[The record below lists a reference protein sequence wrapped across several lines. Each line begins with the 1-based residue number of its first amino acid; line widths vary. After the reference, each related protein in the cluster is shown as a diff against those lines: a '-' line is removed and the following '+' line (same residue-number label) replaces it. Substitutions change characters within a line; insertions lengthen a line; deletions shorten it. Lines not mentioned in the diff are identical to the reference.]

1 MRDFARTLLDS
12 EASTAGS
19 LLLAREQLRP
29 TEKFDALYTRLFLP
43 LHTNVADLV
52 ADIRN
57 EDRGRRDQ
65 VLRAH
70 AILGQ
75 ALAFAVAREA
85 LLRRLGVPAL
95 SEQDVAY
102 IAEMVGDMAIAAC
115 PCARHAARL
124 LRRQHRPI
132 RQRQGR
138 LRVQNASQHQFQFG
152 PPAPLAGPTG
162 WRDRLPAAV
171 RRALGHL
178 EAEVAVRR
186 LGDHAPQQG
195 IERHRHGAQFRD
207 GDALLPHGV
216 AHTLFGHHAA
226 GQAKA
231 QVGRAEDQGGR
242 QQPSRAVRHAHRDGE
257 YHARQ
262 QRHRIHRVDDE
273 DGRPAFG
280 NGRQWPE
287 KLRAVDRERV
297 QHRMGHQH
305 QP

>member
-1 MRDFARTLLDS
+1 MQDLDTLNARTRDTRDRLIRAGLALFSRQGLDGVRTRQLVDEAGVNQSAIPYHFGGKEGVYAAVLEQVAAGIVDRLDLRQPAAASADAARVALQSLMRDFARTLLDS

-95 SEQDVAY
+95 SEQDVAD

-115 PCARHAARL
+115 A
-124 LRRQHRPI
+124 
-132 RQRQGR
+132 
-138 LRVQNASQHQFQFG
+138 
-152 PPAPLAGPTG
+152 
-162 WRDRLPAAV
+162 
-171 RRALGHL
+171 
-178 EAEVAVRR
+178 
-186 LGDHAPQQG
+186 
-195 IERHRHGAQFRD
+195 
-207 GDALLPHGV
+207 
-216 AHTLFGHHAA
+216 
-226 GQAKA
+226 
-231 QVGRAEDQGGR
+231 
-242 QQPSRAVRHAHRDGE
+242 
-257 YHARQ
+257 
-262 QRHRIHRVDDE
+262 
-273 DGRPAFG
+273 
-280 NGRQWPE
+280 
-287 KLRAVDRERV
+287 
-297 QHRMGHQH
+297 
-305 QP
+305 

>member
-1 MRDFARTLLDS
+1 MTTLMQDLDTLNARTRDTRDRLIRAGLALFSRQGLDGVRTRQLVDEAGVNQSAIPYHFGGKEGVYAAVLEQVAAGIVDRLDLRQPAAASAAAARVALQSLMRDFARTLLDS

-95 SEQDVAY
+95 SEQDVAE

-115 PCARHAARL
+115 A
-124 LRRQHRPI
+124 
-132 RQRQGR
+132 
-138 LRVQNASQHQFQFG
+138 
-152 PPAPLAGPTG
+152 
-162 WRDRLPAAV
+162 
-171 RRALGHL
+171 
-178 EAEVAVRR
+178 
-186 LGDHAPQQG
+186 
-195 IERHRHGAQFRD
+195 
-207 GDALLPHGV
+207 
-216 AHTLFGHHAA
+216 
-226 GQAKA
+226 
-231 QVGRAEDQGGR
+231 
-242 QQPSRAVRHAHRDGE
+242 
-257 YHARQ
+257 
-262 QRHRIHRVDDE
+262 
-273 DGRPAFG
+273 
-280 NGRQWPE
+280 
-287 KLRAVDRERV
+287 
-297 QHRMGHQH
+297 
-305 QP
+305 